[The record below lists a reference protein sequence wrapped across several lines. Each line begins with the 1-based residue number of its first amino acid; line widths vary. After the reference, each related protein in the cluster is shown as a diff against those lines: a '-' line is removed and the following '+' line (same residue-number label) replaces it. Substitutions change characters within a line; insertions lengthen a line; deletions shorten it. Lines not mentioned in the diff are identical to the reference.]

1 MNDSQKPY
9 WRLIW
14 GAAIAV
20 WMLIVAWIIIDGDL
34 STGGIFVAGV
44 VVCLLAFMGLAV
56 IIPDHVLDGTAKPEE
71 REEPQ
76 SQSDGVDEVL
86 DRFAS
91 GEDDPRSNGPRP
103 NR

>member
-14 GAAIAV
+14 GVAIAS
-20 WMLIVAWIIIDGDL
+20 WMVVVASFVIDRELTLI
-34 STGGIFVAGV
+34 GIFIAGI
-44 VVCLLAFMGLAV
+44 VVCLLVFMAIAI
-56 IIPDHVLDGTAKPEE
+56 IIPDHVLDDKAKKREH
-71 REEPQ
+71 EEPQ
-76 SQSDGVDEVL
+76 LSGVDDVL

-91 GEDDPRSNGPRP
+91 GEDDTRGNGPRP